1 MDVQKTVT
9 MASIIE
15 KETAVPEERAV
26 VASVYY
32 NRLAR
37 NIASAGRSQ
46 RDLRR
51 TAQRQLFR
59 SSASCRHGV
68 SVRVQHLCSSRTSAR
83 AHRKSRPHFSRSRH
97 ASGADRLFLFCQ
109 RRQWPPP
116 FLPQP
121 RRTQS
126 ECGQTARRPAEKVE
140 SSNRGAVP
148 DADLT
153 TPWTARSMV

>member
-46 RDLRR
+46 RDLCR
-51 TAQRQLFR
+51 TAQRKLLR
-59 SSASCRHGV
+59 SVAPCRHGV
-68 SVRVQHLCSSRTSAR
+68 SVRLQHLCSSRTSAR
-83 AHRKSRPHFSRSRH
+83 ARSGIPAALLSKPPCIRRRPDYYYFVSDGNGHHRFSRSLEEH
-97 ASGADRLFLFCQ
+97 NQNVAKL
-109 RRQWPPP
+109 RQ
-116 FLPQP
+116 
-121 RRTQS
+121 
-126 ECGQTARRPAEKVE
+126 
-140 SSNRGAVP
+140 AVQGK
-148 DADLT
+148 
-153 TPWTARSMV
+153 